1 MCSPA
6 LWTAPKRSP
15 NKGRPLPVCVFPL
28 PSSPTSEVLPTT
40 KLVGCMLDC
49 RTSEVGESEQ
59 LTAGEVG
66 GCARPLPQLFQ
77 SDFLIVSVDFQK
89 YND

>member
-1 MCSPA
+1 MKASAGLCLSIA
-6 LWTAPKRSP
+6 LSTHM
-15 NKGRPLPVCVFPL
+15 
-28 PSSPTSEVLPTT
+28 EVLPTT
-40 KLVGCMLDC
+40 KLVGYTLDC